1 MPSSVTVCTYTLT
14 FNSPTGQ
21 CYDYVREGNMHV
33 KYGTGGEMRKHME
46 FQLENVWEEA
56 TWKN

>member
-21 CYDYVREGNMHV
+21 CYDYVSEGNMHV

-46 FQLENVWEEA
+46 FQLENVWE
-56 TWKN
+56 